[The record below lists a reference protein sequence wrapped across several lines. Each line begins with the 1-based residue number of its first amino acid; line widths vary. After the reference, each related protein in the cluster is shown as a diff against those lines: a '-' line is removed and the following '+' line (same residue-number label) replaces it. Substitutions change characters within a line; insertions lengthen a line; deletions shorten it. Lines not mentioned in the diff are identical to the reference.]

1 MAGDKDPNSPPETS
15 QSKPEVSKNVPEVS
29 EHASQILANM
39 VNALNEE
46 NKSPADVKAVMEMAK
61 AAVPELTSQQ
71 AEIVTTVLVE
81 ISGNVTPDIVQ
92 ETVEIA
98 AEVKPGLCVNL
109 IISLSLLLPLPLLSM
124 PLIYNWIYE
133 IFLSHFNTFFLFH
146 LFSLSKICDLFSLF
160 YSHTNVCGLQNL
172 INEF

>member
-15 QSKPEVSKNVPEVS
+15 QTKPEVSKNVPEVS
-29 EHASQILANM
+29 QHASQILSNM

-98 AEVKPGLCVNL
+98 AEVTPGLH
-109 IISLSLLLPLPLLSM
+109 SLL
-124 PLIYNWIYE
+124 
-133 IFLSHFNTFFLFH
+133 FKNTFKYLP
-146 LFSLSKICDLFSLF
+146 
-160 YSHTNVCGLQNL
+160 
-172 INEF
+172 